1 VLSNQTVTATLSQN
15 VNASISV
22 ISFTGVD
29 TTGTNG
35 ANAIG
40 ATATANSKAGAP
52 TASLTTTR
60 SGSLVIGVGND
71 YDNPISRTIGSGQT
85 LIHQYLSPLGDTYWM
100 QRSSAITP
108 AAGTTVTINDTSP
121 TTDRYNLA
129 IVEIRSP

>member
-1 VLSNQTVTATLSQN
+1 M
-15 VNASISV
+15 
-22 ISFTGVD
+22 SFKGID
-29 TTGTNG
+29 TTGING

-40 ATATANSKAGAP
+40 ATATANSKSGAP

-108 AAGTTVTINDTSP
+108 TAGTTVTINDTNP